1 VLPPA
6 TTQKMT
12 NKPTRLELESQV
24 AELKKQNEILR
35 SQLSSQNQQ
44 KKGQKESLVEQNS
57 VADAYIHTILDNMG
71 DSVFVKDDQ
80 SRLVL
85 VNDAF
90 CEMFGLPREEIMGK
104 TLAEHVSPDE
114 RESFLKIDSQVL
126 ADGKENINE
135 ETLTVR
141 GAETMIISTRKSRY
155 VDASGKRF
163 LVGVVRDITASK
175 KAEQA
180 LKQSEMQLTELN
192 ATKDKLFSI
201 MGHDLR
207 APLNNILGLSEL
219 LIEPLRK
226 SDTEKSAEYL
236 EIIKVSVK
244 NTLALLDN
252 LLNWAKSQTGEIN
265 YKPEKID
272 LSTTI
277 RQVIELSDPIARTKN
292 ISLSQIASEGIEIY
306 TDERMLKTIL
316 RNLISNAIKFT
327 KSGGIIIVS
336 VVLEKNQVQFSVSDN
351 GLGIS
356 DEVSKKLFE
365 VSANRSSLGT
375 ANEKGSGLGLAL
387 CKEFV
392 TKLGGEIWLARKK
405 GNGSD
410 FRFTLPLN
418 SPE

>member
-35 SQLSSQNQQ
+35 SQLSSQNQL

-85 VNDAF
+85 VNDAC

-219 LIEPLRK
+219 LIERVRK
-226 SDTEKSAEYL
+226 SDTEKSVEYL

-277 RQVIELSDPIARTKN
+277 RQVIELLDPIARTKN

-327 KSGGIIIVS
+327 KSGGSIIVS
-336 VVLEKNQVQFSVSDN
+336 VVTEKNQVQFSVSDN
-351 GLGIS
+351 GLGINA
-356 DEVSKKLFE
+356 EVSKKLFK
-365 VSANRSSLGT
+365 VSANTSSLGT

-392 TKLGGEIWLARKK
+392 KKLGGDIWLKSK
-405 GNGSD
+405 EGDGSD

>member
-35 SQLSSQNQQ
+35 LQLSSQNQQ
-44 KKGQKESLVEQNS
+44 KKGQKESLVVQNS
-57 VADAYIHTILDNMG
+57 VANAYIHTILDNMG

-90 CEMFGLPREEIMGK
+90 CKMFGLPREEIMGK

>member
-1 VLPPA
+1 
-6 TTQKMT
+6 MT

-35 SQLSSQNQQ
+35 SQLSSQNQL

-85 VNDAF
+85 VNDAC

-219 LIEPLRK
+219 LIERVRK
-226 SDTEKSAEYL
+226 SDTEKSVEYL

-277 RQVIELSDPIARTKN
+277 RQVIELLDPIARTKN

-327 KSGGIIIVS
+327 KSGGSIIVS
-336 VVLEKNQVQFSVSDN
+336 VVTEKNQVQFSVSDN
-351 GLGIS
+351 GLGINA
-356 DEVSKKLFE
+356 EVSKKLFK
-365 VSANRSSLGT
+365 VSANTSSLGT

-392 TKLGGEIWLARKK
+392 KKLGGDIWLKSK
-405 GNGSD
+405 EGDGSD

>member
-1 VLPPA
+1 MLPPA

-12 NKPTRLELESQV
+12 DKLTRLELEDKI

-35 SQLSSQNQQ
+35 SQLSAQNQQ
-44 KKGQKESLVEQNS
+44 KKGQKESLVEQNK
-57 VADAYIHTILDNMG
+57 VADGYIHTILDNMG
-71 DSVFVKDDQ
+71 DSVFVKDDK

-90 CEMFGLPREEIMGK
+90 CKMFGLPREEIMGK

-141 GAETMIISTRKSRY
+141 GAVTMIISTRKSRY

-180 LKQSEMQLTELN
+180 LKQSEMRLIELN

-219 LIEPLRK
+219 LIERVRK
-226 SDTEKSAEYL
+226 SDTGKSAEYL

-277 RQVIELSDPIARTKN
+277 RHVIELLDPIARTKN

-327 KSGGIIIVS
+327 KSGGSIIVS
-336 VVLEKNQVQFSVSDN
+336 VVLEQNQVQFSVSDN
-351 GLGIS
+351 GLGIKE
-356 DEVSKKLFE
+356 EVSKKLFKM
-365 VSANRSSLGT
+365 SANTSSLGT

-392 TKLGGEIWLARKK
+392 KKLGGDIWLKSK
-405 GNGSD
+405 EGDGSD

>member
-12 NKPTRLELESQV
+12 DKPTRLELENQV

-44 KKGQKESLVEQNS
+44 KKGQKEPLVEQNN

-90 CEMFGLPREEIMGK
+90 CEMFELPREEIMGK
-104 TLAEHVSPDE
+104 TLAEHVPPDE
-114 RESFLKIDSQVL
+114 RESFLKIDNQVL

-155 VDASGKRF
+155 VDASGKSF
-163 LVGVVRDITASK
+163 LVGVVRDITARK

-180 LKQSEMQLTELN
+180 LKQSEMQLIELN

-219 LIEPLRK
+219 LIERLKK

-272 LSTTI
+272 LSATI
-277 RQVIELSDPIARTKN
+277 RQVIELFDPIARTKN
-292 ISLSQIASEGIEIY
+292 IALSQITSKGIEIY

-327 KSGGIIIVS
+327 KSGGSIIVS
-336 VVLEKNQVQFSVSDN
+336 VGLEKNKVQFSVADN
-351 GLGIS
+351 GLGINA
-356 DEVSKKLFE
+356 EVSKKLFE
-365 VSANRSSLGT
+365 MPANTPSLGT

-392 TKLGGEIWLARKK
+392 RKLGGDIWLKSK
-405 GNGSD
+405 EGDGSD
-410 FRFTLPLN
+410 FRFTLPLS